1 MWVMFVESRRGIVSS
16 EPSAAREGGQNIGA
30 VVLPKSI
37 AIAEHGGIR
46 ISRKHQTR
54 HD

>member
-1 MWVMFVESRRGIVSS
+1 MSS
-16 EPSAAREGGQNIGA
+16 KPSEARDTGQNIGA

-37 AIAEHGGIR
+37 SIAEHGGIR